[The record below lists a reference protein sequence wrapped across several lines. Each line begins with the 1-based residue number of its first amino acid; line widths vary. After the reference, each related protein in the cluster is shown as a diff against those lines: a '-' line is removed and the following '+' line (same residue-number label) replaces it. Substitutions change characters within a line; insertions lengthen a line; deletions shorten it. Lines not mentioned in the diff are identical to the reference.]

1 MPQDRKRPADDDG
14 RKPCKYGSKCY
25 RKNADHLKKFKH
37 PESKEPSDEA
47 ATSKDTTKL
56 GQHAPVTDVSS
67 PKKEKKA
74 TADRSD
80 EPAKGTEM
88 QGNDDNEL
96 PDSPDDVRESIK
108 QKFLV
113 EMPDDFYDFW
123 DFCSSLSKNDPS
135 SALHDLLGLRL
146 VGPFD
151 VLAGKLTNKSVKTSD
166 DFLCHWRYFYDPPEM
181 QTVLSADD
189 ETMYHIGYFRDDP
202 EQMPVFLASNIASES
217 CKITK
222 VAGNLFAVLSKEISK
237 ALQNCKEAQK
247 KAKLRKLNGALVEFA
262 EAKGH
267 SLQEASKKRPQPQS
281 ATFHGAGLVVPCDK
295 KTNVGYRNMP
305 LSDSEMKRFLAKF
318 SDDDG
323 SGKGRLNDKL
333 LQLVTWV
340 NIANDECDYGMGL
353 EFSLALFC
361 SGHASLHRTIEMLGS
376 LAYQLLNREP
386 FARILKAHLKRRLKT
401 PNVSV
406 LS

>member
-1 MPQDRKRPADDDG
+1 MPKDQKRPGKDD
-14 RKPCKYGSKCY
+14 RIPCKYGSKCY

-37 PESKEPSDEA
+37 PESKEPSGDSG
-47 ATSKDTTKL
+47 TSKNAAKIDE
-56 GQHAPVTDVSS
+56 QPHMTDVSS
-67 PKKEKKA
+67 PKKA
-74 TADRSD
+74 TASRSD
-80 EPAKGTEM
+80 ESAAETEVR
-88 QGNDDNEL
+88 GYNANEL
-96 PDSPDDVRESIK
+96 PDSPDNVRESIK

-123 DFCSSLSKNDPS
+123 DFCCSLNKKDPS
-135 SALHDLLGLRL
+135 DALHDLLGLRL

-151 VLAGKLTNKSVKTSD
+151 VLSGKLKNRSVKASD
-166 DFLCHWRYFYDPPEM
+166 DFLCHWRFFYDPPEM

-189 ETMYHIGYFRDDP
+189 ESMYHIGYFRDDP
-202 EQMPVFLASNIASES
+202 EQMPVFLASNMASES

-222 VAGNLFAVLSKEISK
+222 LAGNLFAILSKEISK
-237 ALQNCKEAQK
+237 ALQNCEEAQK

-281 ATFHGAGLVVPCDK
+281 ATFHGAGLVVPYNS
-295 KTNVGYRNMP
+295 KTNVGYRSMP
-305 LSDSEMKRFLAKF
+305 LSNSEMKRFLEKF
-318 SDDDG
+318 SDNDG
-323 SGKGRLNDKL
+323 GGKGHHKDKL
-333 LQLVTWV
+333 LELVTCV
-340 NIANDECDYGMGL
+340 HIANDECDYGMGL

-361 SGHASLHRTIEMLGS
+361 SGHTSLHRTIEMLGS

-406 LS
+406 LD